1 MSLFQRALLLLIASG
16 LAAATARA
24 EVTTLRVG
32 HPTPAVTGAYPF
44 ARDEGGGI
52 RYAMYDA
59 LTWHTFKGK
68 LMPAL
73 ALSWENESPTT
84 WVFKLRPGVTF
95 SNGKPFDASAVIG
108 TLDAMYDPTVVHPRT
123 ADVGPLES
131 YRARDDMTVE
141 IVTPAPDPLLPKRMS
156 LVPIIDPD
164 VWAEIGQAGYARTP
178 VVTGPY
184 TIESWG
190 GNNTRPVLIAREESW
205 RKVKQMTR
213 VEMNVITDVGARI
226 SGLLTGE
233 FDIAISLGSDDI
245 AMLEASGMNISVLD
259 SPDILSLALRT
270 VRDDDSPL
278 KDARVRRA
286 LNYAVNKQAIVDFI
300 LSGTTRVAHQPLSEG
315 LIGYNPDVAPFHY
328 DPDKAKALLAE
339 AGYAGGFDLEF
350 YVYGGLLPGDTLIFQ
365 QVAQDLTNV
374 GVRTQMRQVP
384 FPDYVRR
391 LFAGDWDNADGFSI
405 GWMNRVMW
413 DPQRSYEQFSCAYA
427 APFYCDEEAM
437 PLIAASRT
445 EMDPA
450 RREALMQDIVR
461 RLTDQGAALWLVE
474 FSGVVGMRP
483 GFSTPEFRIDGSM
496 FQDVTHTAP

>member
-1 MSLFQRALLLLIASG
+1 MSFIQRAVYLLIAFG
-16 LAAATARA
+16 LSVSTALA
-24 EVTTLRVG
+24 DVTTLRVG
-32 HPTPAVTGAYPF
+32 HPTAAVTGAYPF

-59 LTWHTFKGK
+59 LTWHTFQGE

-95 SNGKPFDASAVIG
+95 SNGKPFDAAAVIG
-108 TLDAMYDPTVVHPRT
+108 TLAAMYDPSAVHPRV
-123 ADVGPLES
+123 ADIGPLTR
-131 YRARDDMTVE
+131 YAARDDMTVE
-141 IVTPAPDPLLPKRMS
+141 IVTPEPDPLLPKRMS
-156 LVPIIDPD
+156 LIPIIDPD
-164 VWAEIGQAGYARTP
+164 VWAEIGQDGYARTP
-178 VVTGPY
+178 VGTGPY
-184 TIESWG
+184 VLESWG
-190 GNNTRPVLIAREESW
+190 GNNTRPMLIAREDSW
-205 RKVKQMTR
+205 REVKQMTR
-213 VEMNVITDVGARI
+213 VEVNVVTDVGARI

-245 AMLEASGMNISVLD
+245 PVLKANGMTVIVLD

-300 LSGTTRVAHQPLSEG
+300 LGGTTRVAHQPSSEG
-315 LIGYNPDVAPFHY
+315 LIGYNPDVAPFDY

-339 AGYAGGFDLEF
+339 AGYADGFDLEF

-365 QVAQDLTNV
+365 QVAQDLTNI

-391 LFAGDWDNADGFSI
+391 LFAGDWDDADGFSI
-405 GWMNRVMW
+405 GWMNRVLW
-413 DPQRSYEQFSCAYA
+413 DPQRSYEQFSCAYS
-427 APFYCDEEAM
+427 APFYCDEEVM
-437 PLIAASRT
+437 PLIAAART
-445 EMDPA
+445 EMDPVK
-450 RREALMQDIVR
+450 REALMQDIVR

-474 FSGVVGMRP
+474 SSGVVGMRP
-483 GFSTPEFRIDGSM
+483 GFATPEFRIDGSL
-496 FQDVTHTAP
+496 FENITYTAP